1 MARRALA
8 YPQAQTRVGPV
19 RRIETTTGTERHR
32 LERGVVDAADLD
44 PDLATD
50 ERWGSSG
57 QSMQPPA
64 PAQAAN
70 PACPLR
76 PTLSAHPARAGNGAF
91 CAVDTGLHVLA
102 IEHTRRDELMV
113 TTFNSTP

>member
-1 MARRALA
+1 MG
-8 YPQAQTRVGPV
+8 VV
-19 RRIETTTGTERHR
+19 RT
-32 LERGVVDAADLD
+32 VDAA
-44 PDLATD
+44 
-50 ERWGSSG
+50 
-57 QSMQPPA
+57 A

-113 TTFNSTP
+113 TTFNSTPEEEHQRSIEHD